1 MKKLTQW
8 LFTLLGA
15 MVSFSN
21 AYADH
26 LTSKYLF
33 SARLD
38 GAQQVPMVSTNAV
51 GVTTLY
57 LSDNRDTLCIRGTY
71 TGISGGITGLHIHEG
86 PMGTNGPVVLD
97 LMSYVSGNDRVEA
110 VITGSSLTASLI
122 QKMLDGQL
130 YVNLH
135 TAANPNGEIRGQVM
149 LETDRGMA
157 VRLTGAQEV
166 PPVSTTGQAVGA
178 FNLAQHMDRLW
189 FDVSIDGLSS
199 AITGAHLHVAPT
211 GVTGPVVKDLMPYLN
226 GNRIMGSFDTISFLS
241 ELMADSIYINVHTA
255 NYPSGEIRAQL
266 TVQSGL
272 HYDGHANGAQQVPP
286 IATSAIGE
294 ITLVMNHT
302 FDTMWY
308 DAQVNGLSGAI
319 ADAHF
324 HMGAPG
330 SNGNIVVGIPGTSIN
345 GNMIQGYL
353 TGIDLQDSFVSHL
366 HSGNIYFNVHTVANP
381 GGEIRAQI
389 YRTFRE
395 GYTFKLTGDQEV
407 PMVTTMAEGSGMV
420 SIDRDQ
426 TNAHIMIVTNDI
438 SPTMAHLHNNIP
450 GQNGPVILDLM
461 PWYSNGGVF
470 GYWRD
475 TATVAFD
482 AMMSNKFRKDSVYSN
497 YHTAANPNGEI
508 RGNSS
513 RALCLPPTLS
523 VKNIGTLQA
532 DIQLY
537 PNPAQNSANLDIV
550 ISGNADADIQLR
562 DITGRSVWSTK
573 AALTTGA
580 NRVNIP
586 LNGISAGVYLLNLNT
601 ANGTLSYKLIKE

>member
-21 AYADH
+21 VYADH

-33 SARLD
+33 AARMD
-38 GAQQVPMVSTNAV
+38 GAQEVPAVTTNAI
-51 GVTTLY
+51 GLTTFY
-57 LSDNRDTLCIRGTY
+57 LSNNRDTLCIRGTF
-71 TGISGGITGLHIHEG
+71 TGLSGGITAAHIHDG
-86 PMGTNGPVVLD
+86 AMG
-97 LMSYVSGNDRVEA
+97 VSGPPVIDLSSYISLDDRVEA

-122 QKMLDGQL
+122 AKMFNNEL
-130 YVNLH
+130 YINVH
-135 TAANPNGEIRGQVM
+135 TAANPNGEIRGQLM
-149 LETDRGMA
+149 LETDWGMS
-157 VRLTGAQEV
+157 VRMDGGQEV
-166 PPVSTTGQAVGA
+166 PPVTTTGMGLGA
-178 FNLAQHMDRLW
+178 FVLAQHKDRLW
-189 FDVSIDGLSS
+189 FDVTMNGLSS
-199 AITGAHLHVAPT
+199 AITGAHLHIAPM
-211 GVTGPVVKDLMPYLN
+211 GVTGPVVKDLTPFIS
-226 GNRIMGSFDTISFLS
+226 GNRIMGSFDTLAFLS
-241 ELMADSIYINVHTA
+241 ELMNDSIYINVHTS
-255 NYPSGEIRAQL
+255 NYPNGEIRGQL
-266 TVQSGL
+266 QLMPYLS
-272 HYDGHANGAQQVPP
+272 YDGHMNGAQEVP
-286 IATSAIGE
+286 AVVTAAIGE
-294 ITLVMNHT
+294 ITLMMNYT
-302 FDTMWY
+302 FDTLWY
-308 DAQVNGLSGAI
+308 DAQVNGLSGTI

-324 HMGAPG
+324 HYAPAG
-330 SNGNIVVGIPGTSIN
+330 SNGTIVVAIPGTSIN
-345 GNMIQGYL
+345 GNVIQGYL
-353 TGIDLQDSFVSHL
+353 TGIDLQDSFITHL
-366 HSGNIYFNVHTVANP
+366 NNGNIYFNVHTVANP
-381 GGEIRAQI
+381 SGEIRAQI

-407 PMVTTMAEGSGMV
+407 PMVTTIAEGSGMV

-426 TNAHIMIVTNDI
+426 TNAHVMIVTNDI

-508 RGNSS
+508 RGNIS

-523 VKNIGTLQA
+523 VKNIGMLQA

-562 DITGRSVWSTK
+562 DVTGRTVWNTK

-601 ANGTLSYKLIKE
+601 ASGTLSYKLIKD